1 MALRDFQ
8 NAIGTMVRASDG
20 RDRLKE
26 REVTPAESSYL
37 CSLQENAA
45 FRFTIKVQRSW
56 CAGRAAKAAF
66 LTLSMLPD
74 ETRRQLLNDWTSLGG
89 GTQSFVA
96 AESAAF
102 LEFISRHLENPSHEF
117 TVCMLEMAALRA
129 NEGAQ
134 HFARPRPINLD
145 SQHCLLQRGNYAGL
159 VRFHAQPQQLLDALM
174 KKEPLPPMSSN
185 ATALL
190 FGPGLDRLYRTA
202 SRNEVIV
209 YEKLTTP
216 TPATLLVG
224 EGFNRESLQDLLE
237 GGIVEYT
244 RQP

>member
-8 NAIGTMVRASDG
+8 NAIGTIVRASDG
-20 RDRLKE
+20 RDRLEE
-26 REVTPAESSYL
+26 REVTAAENSYL
-37 CSLQENAA
+37 CRLQENAA
-45 FRFTIKVQRSW
+45 FRFTVKVQRSW

-134 HFARPRPINLD
+134 HFARPSPINLD

-174 KKEPLPPMSSN
+174 KKEPLPPMSSSV
-185 ATALL
+185 TALL

-202 SRNEVIV
+202 SRKEVIV
-209 YEKLTTP
+209 YEKLTAP
-216 TPATLLVG
+216 TPATWLVG

>member
-20 RDRLKE
+20 RDRLKD
-26 REVTPAESSYL
+26 RKVTPTESSYL
-37 CSLQENAA
+37 SSLPENAA
-45 FRFTIKVQRSW
+45 FRFTVKVQRSW

-134 HFARPRPINLD
+134 HFARPNPINLD
-145 SQHCLLQRGNYAGL
+145 SQQCLLQRGNYAGL

>member
-202 SRNEVIV
+202 SRKEVIV
-209 YEKLTTP
+209 YEKLTAP

-237 GGIVEYT
+237 GGIVEYA
-244 RQP
+244 R

>member
-1 MALRDFQ
+1 MALLDFQ
-8 NAIGTMVRASDG
+8 NALGNMVRGSSGCDPLQTATLSTVERGYLAS
-20 RDRLKE
+20 LPE
-26 REVTPAESSYL
+26 
-37 CSLQENAA
+37 QAA
-45 FRFTIKVQRSW
+45 FRFTVKVQRSW

-66 LTLSMLPD
+66 LTLSMLP
-74 ETRRQLLNDWTSLGG
+74 EATRRRLLNEWTGLGG

-134 HFARPRPINLD
+134 HFARPSPLNLD
-145 SQHCLLQRGNYAGL
+145 SHQCLLQRGHYAGL
-159 VRFHAQPQQLLDALM
+159 VRFHAQPQQLLDALI
-174 KKEPLPPMSSN
+174 KKEPLPPMSSS

-202 SRNEVIV
+202 SRKEVLF
-209 YEKLTTP
+209 YEKLTSP
-216 TPATLLVG
+216 TPATFLFR
-224 EGFNRESLQDLLE
+224 EGFHRESLQDLLD
-237 GGIVEYT
+237 GGIVEYA
-244 RQP
+244 R